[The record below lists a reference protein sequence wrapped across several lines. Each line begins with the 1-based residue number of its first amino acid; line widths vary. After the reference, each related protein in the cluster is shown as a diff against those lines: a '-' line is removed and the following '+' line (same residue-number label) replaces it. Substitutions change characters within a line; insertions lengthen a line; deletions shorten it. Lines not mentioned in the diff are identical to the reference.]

1 MDTIARTRN
10 EIENWLIEWLIKEA
24 NISREDMDLDK
35 PFADYH
41 LDSLTT
47 VELSYDLEEFT
58 SKKLDVT
65 AAFNYPTIN
74 KMSAHLPGVINDS
87 RKETSIDNLLDEI
100 ENMTEKEAIQHMG
113 TEITKQDGVYED

>member
-41 LDSLTT
+41 LDSLTSI
-47 VELSYDLEEFT
+47 EFSYDLEEWT
-58 SKKLDVT
+58 GKELTVT
-65 AAFNYPTIN
+65 VVFNYPTIN
-74 KMSAHLPGVINDS
+74 KMSEYLSTHEEKKP
-87 RKETSIDNLLDEI
+87 LDDDMLTEI
-100 ENMTEKEAIQHMG
+100 ENMTEE
-113 TEITKQDGVYED
+113 EVKQMLIARTLQ

>member
-47 VELSYDLEEFT
+47 V
-58 SKKLDVT
+58 
-65 AAFNYPTIN
+65 
-74 KMSAHLPGVINDS
+74 
-87 RKETSIDNLLDEI
+87 
-100 ENMTEKEAIQHMG
+100 
-113 TEITKQDGVYED
+113 